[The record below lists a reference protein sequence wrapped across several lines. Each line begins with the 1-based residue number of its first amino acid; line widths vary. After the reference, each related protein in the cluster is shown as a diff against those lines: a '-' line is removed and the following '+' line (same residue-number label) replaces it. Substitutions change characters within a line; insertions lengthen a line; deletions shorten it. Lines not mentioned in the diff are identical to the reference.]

1 MLGIR
6 RTVTLRLPQTWR
18 HRPPGTPLVVALA
31 LWACVMLI
39 TGAVLVPLVGWG
51 PLAPLGL
58 ALLAALLVVCWAVCV
73 PFERAQSEWR
83 RTVDNASKEE
93 RRS

>member
-1 MLGIR
+1 MLDIR
-6 RTVTLRLPQTWR
+6 RAVALHLPQTWR
-18 HRPPGTPLVVALA
+18 HLPGTPLVVALA

-39 TGAVLVPLVGWG
+39 TGAVLVPYVGWG
-51 PLAPLGL
+51 PLVPLGL

-83 RTVDNASKEE
+83 RTVNNASKET
-93 RRS
+93 RS